1 MRLLGHLATLYL
13 PSPPPLVCFEE
24 PENYVHPQLLELM
37 VELLKNAASETQV
50 LVTTHSPYL
59 VDLLQPEDL
68 FIVEK
73 QEGKT
78 QVKAVADRKGIKE
91 ALKALGLGELWYSG
105 SFGGVS

>member
-1 MRLLGHLATLYL
+1 MIID
-13 PSPPPLVCFEE
+13 
-24 PENYVHPQLLELM
+24 
-37 VELLKNAASETQV
+37 LLKNASQKSQV

-78 QVKAVADRKGIKE
+78 IVRKAEDKKE
-91 ALKALGLGELWYSG
+91 IQKLLKTLGLGELWYSG
-105 SFGGVS
+105 SLGGVS